1 MQFSSLPFSAMR
13 SPTASYMPKHQLPP
27 HLQTLFNPRPP
38 LPFLKP
44 PLKSKCRPYTGIAE
58 YVDLFEEDTDDSDEQ
73 IELQEQQEEIPVE
86 EWNANS
92 LGLQNDP
99 LKTLFVCRLNF
110 ETNERRLRR
119 EFEVFGPIVSVNI
132 VKDKEGKSRGYAF
145 IEFTNEKDF
154 KNAYKQADGRKIDGR
169 KVVVDCERGRT
180 CAEWKPRRLGGG
192 KGNTR
197 ETKPKRQ
204 RIKKKKEKVEV
215 PTADVKGHKVR
226 SRSPRSFE
234 DPKAAEPFKR
244 NDRREDRRPDFK
256 SYDRNPR
263 REDRKDFR
271 RDDRRPQERRE
282 FNRDFRRQDNR
293 PDSRQD
299 SRTDYRQEY
308 RQDYRQHDT
317 RPDSRQDHRQEGRSE
332 SRQENRRDDR
342 REVRRE

>member
-132 VKDKEGKSRGYAF
+132 GSREATPSSSSPTRRTSRTHTSKLMEGKLMAGKSLSTA
-145 IEFTNEKDF
+145 NEAGLAL
-154 KNAYKQADGRKIDGR
+154 NGSQ
-169 KVVVDCERGRT
+169 
-180 CAEWKPRRLGGG
+180 
-192 KGNTR
+192 
-197 ETKPKRQ
+197 
-204 RIKKKKEKVEV
+204 
-215 PTADVKGHKVR
+215 
-226 SRSPRSFE
+226 E
-234 DPKAAEPFKR
+234 D
-244 NDRREDRRPDFK
+244 
-256 SYDRNPR
+256 
-263 REDRKDFR
+263 
-271 RDDRRPQERRE
+271 
-282 FNRDFRRQDNR
+282 
-293 PDSRQD
+293 
-299 SRTDYRQEY
+299 
-308 RQDYRQHDT
+308 
-317 RPDSRQDHRQEGRSE
+317 
-332 SRQENRRDDR
+332 
-342 REVRRE
+342 